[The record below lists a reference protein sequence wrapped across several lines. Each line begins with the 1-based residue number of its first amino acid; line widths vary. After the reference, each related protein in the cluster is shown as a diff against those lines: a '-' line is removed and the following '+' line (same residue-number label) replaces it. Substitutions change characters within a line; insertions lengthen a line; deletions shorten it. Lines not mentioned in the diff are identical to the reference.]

1 VCDRLDCCIGLSVGW
16 TLCWTLSQPPLSTLV
31 NRAVRNIFRH
41 IQTTT
46 HVKSTSSSSSSPP
59 PRPRYCWTT
68 SDSSSLS
75 FYTLLAELIIR
86 RKLWSRNAG

>member
-1 VCDRLDCCIGLSVGW
+1 VCDRLDCCIGLSAGW

-31 NRAVRNIFRH
+31 SRAVRNMLRRM
-41 IQTTT
+41 QTTT
-46 HVKSTSSSSSSPP
+46 HVKSTSSSSSPP

-75 FYTLLAELIIR
+75 FYTLLAELLIR
-86 RKLWSRNAG
+86 RKLWNRNAG